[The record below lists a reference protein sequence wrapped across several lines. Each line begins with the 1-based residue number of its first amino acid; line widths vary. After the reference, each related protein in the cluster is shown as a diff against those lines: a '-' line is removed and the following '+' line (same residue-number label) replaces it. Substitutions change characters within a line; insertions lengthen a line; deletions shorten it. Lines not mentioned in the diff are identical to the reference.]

1 MMHKIQRRGCKDV
14 AETNIVSEYQI
25 GNTKIKIADDY
36 CKGKTAEDVDIILRR
51 IAQNAY
57 SYLSAAAEE

>member
-1 MMHKIQRRGCKDV
+1 M